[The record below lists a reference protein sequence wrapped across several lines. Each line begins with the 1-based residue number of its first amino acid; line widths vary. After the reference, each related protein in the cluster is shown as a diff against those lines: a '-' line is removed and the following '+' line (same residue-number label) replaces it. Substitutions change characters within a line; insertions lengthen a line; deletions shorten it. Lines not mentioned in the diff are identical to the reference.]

1 MGQALERLQGLL
13 NKEVQPAVSTSAVS
27 PTLPDGVPVSGTSL
41 ADTLPDV
48 AAVPIPD
55 EFVIQKFEGDDLDS
69 EKDRELDD
77 DAELVL
83 ADDLSVVDE
92 VVLAQAQLQLAA
104 APASTTDFIKTMT
117 AYLALARS
125 KDMRD
130 RPAMHTNKYWNA
142 LPSDA
147 YRALMAHCARSA
159 NFSVEKADEVWGKLP
174 FAYRTLL
181 N

>member
-13 NKEVQPAVSTSAVS
+13 NKEVRPAVSTSAVS

-55 EFVIQKFEGDDLDS
+55 EFVIQKFEGDDL
-69 EKDRELDD
+69 
-77 DAELVL
+77 
-83 ADDLSVVDE
+83 SVVDE

-125 KDMRD
+125 KAMRD